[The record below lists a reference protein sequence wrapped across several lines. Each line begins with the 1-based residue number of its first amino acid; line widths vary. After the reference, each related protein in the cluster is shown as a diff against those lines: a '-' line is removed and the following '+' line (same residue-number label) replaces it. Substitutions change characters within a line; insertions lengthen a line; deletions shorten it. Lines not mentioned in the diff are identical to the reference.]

1 VNPLCGQPGGKT
13 NPIEALDMNK
23 PAALRVFIFTACFA
37 CAGILPASESG
48 ELDFRPET
56 RPLTLQEA
64 VQMTL
69 ARSPDVLL
77 AEARSLRAGE
87 AVRESRSL
95 NRPQVVTGTG
105 LAYNNGY
112 PLSMEGAAPSIF
124 QISASQAIFSKK
136 NNNLIREAEEA
147 GKATRFGSESAR
159 NELASQAALVYCE
172 LYRARK
178 LISIASTT
186 LDAARKH
193 QELVETLL
201 DAGKLRPVDLAAAKT
216 GTFSA
221 QQQLLVAREQAK
233 VAEIE
238 LRDLT
243 GLAETVA
250 IDLAEPHIESPV
262 FELPAATLYQQAL
275 DRAPEILQA
284 ESDIRAKEFH
294 LKAEKGESLPQMDI
308 ITQYAL
314 FSRANNYDDFFN
326 RFTKNNF
333 LIGLSL
339 QVPVFNGSRIS
350 ARVAQ
355 SQQEVSEARYRLQ
368 RMQSELK
375 MSIERSLS
383 AMRIARGAS
392 ELARSNLEAARDLV
406 RISED
411 LMQEGRISV
420 KELEDSRSQMEQKEQ
435 AVLEADHSLL
445 QRKLELLRAVG
456 AASSAIQ

>member
-1 VNPLCGQPGGKT
+1 
-13 NPIEALDMNK
+13 MNK
-23 PAALRVFIFTACFA
+23 PAAMRVFVLTACFA
-37 CAGILPASESG
+37 CADLMAASESG
-48 ELDFRPET
+48 GLDFHPET

-77 AEARSLRAGE
+77 AEARSARAGE

-95 NRPQVVTGTG
+95 NRPQIVTGTG

-124 QISASQAIFSKK
+124 QISASQAVFSKK

-147 GKATRFGSESAR
+147 GKAARFGSDSAR
-159 NELASQAALVYCE
+159 NELASRAALTYCE

-178 LISIASTT
+178 LISIASAA
-186 LDAARKH
+186 LNAARK
-193 QELVETLL
+193 QQGLVEALL

-216 GTFSA
+216 ATFSA
-221 QQQLLVAREQAK
+221 QQLLLVAEEQAK
-233 VAEIE
+233 VAETE
-238 LRDLT
+238 LKDLT
-243 GLAETVA
+243 GLPETAA
-250 IDLAEPHIESPV
+250 IDLAEPQVESPV

-275 DRAPEILQA
+275 ERAPEILQA

-294 LKAEKGESLPQMDI
+294 LKAEQGESLPQMDI

-314 FSRANNYDDFFN
+314 FSRTNNYDDFFN
-326 RFTKNNF
+326 RFTRNNF

-355 SQQEVSEARYRLQ
+355 SRQEVSEARYRLQ
-368 RMQSELK
+368 RTQSDLK

-392 ELARSNLEAARDLV
+392 ELARNDLAAARETV

-420 KELEDSRSQMEQKEQ
+420 KELEDSRSQIEQKEQ
-435 AVLEADHSLL
+435 AVLEADHLFL

-456 AASSAIQ
+456 SAASAIQ